1 MSRLLVLSGAWS
13 WLLEYGAARG
23 TCRDLRVC
31 LEMWDLECRNDGL
44 SFKGVIRER
53 AHDMVSGWF
62 WKPDFAFM
70 MNGDPGGRLCTV
82 LVRRDVSMSSYTQ

>member
-1 MSRLLVLSGAWS
+1 M
-13 WLLEYGAARG
+13 
-23 TCRDLRVC
+23 C
-31 LEMWDLECRNDGL
+31 LEMWDLECGNDGL
-44 SFKGVIRER
+44 SFKRRYSG
-53 AHDMVSGWF
+53 ACMHDMVSGWF